1 MIKMTQS
8 LEHWL
13 FKYHRDKFTLI
24 MLGHIEVFT
33 DEMQKDYIEW
43 CKTYDVRQVNR
54 NGQMRYVRFLWG
66 MYS

>member
-13 FKYHRDKFTLI
+13 FKYRRDKFTLI

-43 CKTYDVRQVNR
+43 CKTYDVR
-54 NGQMRYVRFLWG
+54 
-66 MYS
+66 